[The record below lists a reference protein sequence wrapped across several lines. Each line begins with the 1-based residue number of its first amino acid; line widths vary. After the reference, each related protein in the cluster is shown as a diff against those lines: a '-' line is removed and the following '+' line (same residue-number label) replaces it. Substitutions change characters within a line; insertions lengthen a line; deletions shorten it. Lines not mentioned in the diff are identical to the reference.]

1 MLEATVYYWAELEYS
16 GHVYPHV
23 SPSGHTLKGKKP
35 DKDEIRI
42 RLGLSALMGFYAQKR
57 APKVGPKA
65 AHLRGYI
72 NRGGAP
78 KNPNTS
84 YYPRV

>member
-1 MLEATVYYWAELEYS
+1 M
-16 GHVYPHV
+16 
-23 SPSGHTLKGKKP
+23 SPQDHTLKVKKP

-42 RLGLSALMGFYAQKR
+42 RLDLSAIMGLLGPKG

-72 NRGGAP
+72 NRGG
-78 KNPNTS
+78 
-84 YYPRV
+84 V

>member
-1 MLEATVYYWAELEYS
+1 M
-16 GHVYPHV
+16 
-23 SPSGHTLKGKKP
+23 LKGKKP

-42 RLGLSALMGFYAQKR
+42 RLGLGALIGHLGPKG

-72 NRGGAP
+72 NRGGGA
-78 KNPNTS
+78 
-84 YYPRV
+84 